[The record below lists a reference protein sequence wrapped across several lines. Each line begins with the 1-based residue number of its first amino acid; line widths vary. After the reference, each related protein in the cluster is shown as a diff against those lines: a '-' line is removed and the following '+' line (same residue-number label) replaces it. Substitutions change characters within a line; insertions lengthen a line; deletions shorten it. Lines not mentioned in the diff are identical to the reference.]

1 MKLYVY
7 VPIIPILEIN
17 FISVFTID
25 KIKAAYKQTT
35 NFFFAMIEKENLSLF
50 MYEKRL

>member
-7 VPIIPILEIN
+7 VPIIQILEIN

-25 KIKAAYKQTT
+25 KIK
-35 NFFFAMIEKENLSLF
+35 EV
-50 MYEKRL
+50 

>member
-7 VPIIPILEIN
+7 HVYVPIIKILEIN

-25 KIKAAYKQTT
+25 KIK
-35 NFFFAMIEKENLSLF
+35 EV
-50 MYEKRL
+50 

>member
-7 VPIIPILEIN
+7 VPIMKILEIN

-25 KIKAAYKQTT
+25 KIK
-35 NFFFAMIEKENLSLF
+35 EV
-50 MYEKRL
+50 

>member
-7 VPIIPILEIN
+7 VQIIKILEIN

-25 KIKAAYKQTT
+25 KIK
-35 NFFFAMIEKENLSLF
+35 EV
-50 MYEKRL
+50 